1 MALGK
6 ILLGAVAAVAAYG
19 WILIEFPDEVS
30 TYAPQI
36 VPKQLSPLMP
46 PPLPRSRPAK
56 EAIWL
61 DQNWR
66 LEDRLWAHHASQ
78 GTKTFPIPYS
88 WFVALEQP
96 YIWLIGQPELLRD
109 SAYLA
114 RMGFVPSPKAGAS
127 EAELRAQGFGK
138 TDAPEPPAIAPS
150 TSLAWRPA
158 ENPDGLPVGFARLQG
173 APDPT
178 TGVVGPDSDFVGLAC
193 AACHTGHVEYKGVT
207 LRIDGAPAMVDL
219 GKFQSVLV
227 LSLIYALKAPG
238 RFERFAERVL
248 GAGASEA
255 QKAELK
261 QKLGD
266 RISAIIA
273 TGTAIGEIEQA
284 AGQRYTDE
292 GLGRLDAL
300 NRIGNQVFFWDMAQ
314 AKLGDHAGNYH
325 TTDAPVRYPPL
336 WNVPWFLWAEYDGSI
351 EHPLIRNAGEALGV
365 QSPVDLADGANSTSL
380 FRSNVVFENLFWME
394 DLVRGPNPFASPL
407 KPAFGGLAAPKW
419 PGALF
424 PGDAA
429 WKVDAQKV
437 SRGRVIYA
445 ELCASCHLGP
455 IADPEFDRA
464 FPQQQFWTSKQWIA
478 LGDGGEKFLALPQI
492 PVAEIGTDPAQANV
506 LSARMVETPDAL
518 GVDLQRDFNERWGC
532 AAAIPA
538 AESRRIPFGYALMVV
553 VDRVLRKWMDD
564 EKISPADRAA
574 ILGARKNCPNEAP
587 GKPFYRTRTL
597 NGIWATAPFL
607 HNGSVPSLYWLLRPA
622 AERPKQFCLGASDYD
637 PRVVGFAAPNNGKPG
652 CAVGE
657 TLFSTSY
664 ADGGPISGN
673 GNGGHSFENGGP
685 TQKPGVIGRA
695 LSEDERYDLIEYL
708 KTL

>member
-6 ILLGAVAAVAAYG
+6 ILLGAVAAAAAYG
-19 WILIEFPDEVS
+19 LILVEFPDQVS

-36 VPKQLSPLMP
+36 IPRQLSPLIP
-46 PPLPRSRPAK
+46 PPLPKARPEKTAF
-56 EAIWL
+56 WL

-96 YIWLIGQPELLRD
+96 YIWLIGQPELLSD

-114 RMGFVPSPKAGAS
+114 RMGFVPSPRTGAS
-127 EAELRAQGFGK
+127 EAELRANGFGK
-138 TDAPEPPAIAPS
+138 TDAPQPPAIAPS
-150 TSLAWRPA
+150 TTLAWRPA
-158 ENPDGLPVGFARLQG
+158 ENPDRLPVGFARLQG
-173 APDPT
+173 APDPM
-178 TGVVGPDSDFVGLAC
+178 TGALGPDSDFVGLTC
-193 AACHTGHVEYKGVT
+193 AACHTGHVDYKGVT
-207 LRIDGAPAMVDL
+207 LRVDGGPAMVDL

-227 LSLIYALKAPG
+227 LSLVYTLKAPG

-261 QKLGD
+261 RKLGD
-266 RISAIIA
+266 RIAAIIA
-273 TGTAIGEIEQA
+273 VGTKIGEIERA
-284 AGQRYTDE
+284 AGQKYTDE

-325 TTDAPVRYPPL
+325 TTDAPVRFPQL
-336 WNVPWFLWAEYDGSI
+336 WNVSWFLWAEYDGSI

-365 QSPVDLADGANSTSL
+365 QSPVDLADGAESKNL
-380 FRSNVVFENLFWME
+380 FRSNVVFENLFWIE
-394 DLVRGPNPFASPL
+394 DLLRGPNPFASSA

-419 PGALF
+419 PSALF

-429 WKVDAQKV
+429 WKVDPQKV
-437 SRGRVIYA
+437 SRGRVVYA

-455 IADPEFDRA
+455 VDDPDFDKA
-464 FPQQQFWTSKQWIA
+464 FPQQQFWTSKHWVA
-478 LGDGGEKFLALPQI
+478 LGGAREKFLALPQI
-492 PVAEIGTDPAQANV
+492 PVGEIGTDPAQANV
-506 LSARMVETPDAL
+506 LLARMVEMPEAL
-518 GVDLQRDFNERWGC
+518 GIDLQRDFNQRRGC

-538 AESRRIPFGYALMVV
+538 VESRRIPFAYALMEV
-553 VDRVLRKWMDD
+553 VDRVLQKWMDD
-564 EKISPADRAA
+564 ERISPADRAA
-574 ILGARKNCPNEAP
+574 ILGARKNCPNPAP
-587 GKPFYRTRTL
+587 GKPFYRARPL
-597 NGIWATAPFL
+597 NGIWAAAPFL

-622 AERPKQFCLGASDYD
+622 AERPRQFCLGASDYD
-637 PRVVGFAAPNNGKPG
+637 PKAVGFAAQNNGKLG

-657 TLFSTSY
+657 TLFSTFD
-664 ADGGPISGN
+664 AEGKPISGN
-673 GNGGHSFENGGP
+673 SNGGHSFDNAGP
-685 TQKPGVIGRA
+685 KPGVIGRG
-695 LSEDERYDLIEYL
+695 LSEEERYDLIEYL